1 MTNDCLMDISDWRKK
16 IDLIDP
22 ELVRLL
28 NERAEAAIAIG
39 RIKRNT
45 EMPIR
50 EHDREREVLRNI
62 SRANKGPLSNTDLHF
77 IFESIMDIMRNIQKS
92 EIVSDDSVE

>member
-1 MTNDCLMDISDWRKK
+1 MDISDWRKQ
-16 IDLIDP
+16 IDDIDP
-22 ELVRLL
+22 QIVKLL
-28 NERAEAAIAIG
+28 NLRAAAAIQIG

-45 EMPIR
+45 DMPIR

-62 SRANKGPLSNTDLHF
+62 SRANQGPLSNTDLHL

-92 EIVSDDSVE
+92 EIVSEDLSE

>member
-1 MTNDCLMDISDWRKK
+1 MDIGDWRKQ
-16 IDLIDP
+16 IDEIDP
-22 ELVRLL
+22 QIVKLL
-28 NERAEAAIAIG
+28 NQRATAAIQIG

-45 EMPIR
+45 DMPIR

-62 SRANKGPLSNTDLHF
+62 SRANQGPLSNTDLHL

-92 EIVSDDSVE
+92 EIVSEDSAE

>member
-1 MTNDCLMDISDWRKK
+1 MDISDWRKK
-16 IDLIDP
+16 IDAIDP
-22 ELVRLL
+22 QLVRLL
-28 NERAEAAIAIG
+28 NERAEAAIEIG

-92 EIVSDDSVE
+92 EIVADESVE

>member
-1 MTNDCLMDISDWRKK
+1 MDISDWRKK
-16 IDLIDP
+16 IDAIDP

-28 NERAEAAIAIG
+28 NERAAAAIAIG

-45 EMPIR
+45 DMPIR

-62 SRANKGPLSNTDLHF
+62 SRSNQGPLTNTDLHQV
-77 IFESIMDIMRNIQKS
+77 FERIMDIMRNIQKS
-92 EIVSDDSVE
+92 EIVSEDSVE

>member
-1 MTNDCLMDISDWRKK
+1 MEISDWRKK
-16 IDLIDP
+16 IDAIDP

-28 NERAEAAIAIG
+28 NERATAAIAIG

-62 SRANKGPLSNTDLHF
+62 LRANQGPLTNTDLHQ
-77 IFESIMDIMRNIQKS
+77 IFERIMDIMRNIQKS
-92 EIVSDDSVE
+92 EIVSDDAVE

>member
-1 MTNDCLMDISDWRKK
+1 MEISDWRKQ
-16 IDLIDP
+16 IDDIDP
-22 ELVRLL
+22 QIVKLL
-28 NERAEAAIAIG
+28 NQRATAAIQIG

-45 EMPIR
+45 DMPIR

-62 SRANKGPLSNTDLHF
+62 SRANQGPLSNTDLHL

-92 EIVSDDSVE
+92 EIVAIDDESSA

>member
-1 MTNDCLMDISDWRKK
+1 MDISDWRKQ
-16 IDLIDP
+16 IDDIDP
-22 ELVRLL
+22 QIVKLL
-28 NERAEAAIAIG
+28 NQRAAAAIQIG

-45 EMPIR
+45 DMAIR

-62 SRANKGPLSNTDLHF
+62 SRANQGPLSDTDLHL

-92 EIVSDDSVE
+92 EIVSLDSDSGGR